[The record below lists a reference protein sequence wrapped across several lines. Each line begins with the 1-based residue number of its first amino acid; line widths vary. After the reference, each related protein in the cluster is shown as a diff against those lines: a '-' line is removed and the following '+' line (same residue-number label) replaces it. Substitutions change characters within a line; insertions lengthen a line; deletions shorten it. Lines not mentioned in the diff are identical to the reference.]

1 LYGTDPVRTDLR
13 RRATAAFAAAALPFA
28 LSACGNDTVR
38 RSIAAASV
46 SGAPGFSP
54 MTIVVNQEDPVILR
68 VGNGTDREHGFT
80 IEGYRRTTVV
90 QPNETKEIK
99 FKATR
104 SGSFKIFCQ
113 LHPAHQ
119 TATLIVQ

>member
-1 LYGTDPVRTDLR
+1 M
-13 RRATAAFAAAALPFA
+13 AAAALA
-28 LSACGNDTVR
+28 IATTACGTDNVQ
-38 RSIAAASV
+38 RSIAATPV
-46 SGAPGFSP
+46 NNAPGFFP
-54 MTIVVNQEDPVILR
+54 TVIVVNQEDSVRLK

-80 IEGYRRTTVV
+80 IEGYRRATTV

-104 SGSFKIFCQ
+104 AGTFKIFCQ

-119 TATLIVQ
+119 PGTLIVQ

>member
-1 LYGTDPVRTDLR
+1 MV
-13 RRATAAFAAAALPFA
+13 AAATLAVA
-28 LSACGNDTVR
+28 TTACGTTDTVH
-38 RSIAAASV
+38 RSIAATPVNA
-46 SGAPGFSP
+46 APGFFPTS
-54 MTIVVNQEDPVILR
+54 IVVNQEDTVILR

-80 IEGYRRTTVV
+80 IEGYKRSTTVK
-90 QPNETKEIK
+90 PNETKEIK

-104 SGSFKIFCQ
+104 AGTFKIFCQ